1 MNNPSDHIDAPAPK
15 PPAGD
20 TAWLQ
25 SLLFPDGSQPIEYGD
40 GILFIEDKPPYGK
53 G

>member
-1 MNNPSDHIDAPAPK
+1 MNNPSDPNNAPAPIT
-15 PPAGD
+15 PAGD

-25 SLLFPDGSQPIEYGD
+25 SLLFPDGSPLIDYGD
-40 GILFIEDKPPYGK
+40 GILLVEDEPPYGK